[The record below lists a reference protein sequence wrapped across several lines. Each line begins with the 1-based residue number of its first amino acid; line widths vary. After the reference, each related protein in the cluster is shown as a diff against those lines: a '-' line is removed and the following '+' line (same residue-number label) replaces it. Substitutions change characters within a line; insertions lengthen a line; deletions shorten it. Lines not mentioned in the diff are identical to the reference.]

1 MFYGN
6 LFILFLLSKG
16 VAILNLLMVIFG
28 LVAILGL
35 VGTVQAL
42 KEKAFLGVIFNF
54 AAFAVFGWFVVMTI
68 LHQGFPPSLH

>member
-1 MFYGN
+1 M
-6 LFILFLLSKG
+6 
-16 VAILNLLMVIFG
+16 NLLMVIFG

-42 KEKAFLGVIFNF
+42 KEKAILGVIFNL